1 MATRETQKLST
12 TDTALPAVQQAQGLD
27 VPKPHDPLVGANRV
41 VHHARLEA
49 VRYSALSAQS
59 SGSIDTLPVDA
70 ELSGSTRFLR
80 PKADLVGDL
89 LKVEVTLIFRFT
101 TKWPAGKVET
111 VATIRATLEV
121 GYKLNLTKLSAL
133 GEDDLSDFA
142 LCYGPF
148 HAWGYWREFVQSS
161 LSRLE
166 LPTVTAP
173 LFRIE
178 MAPKMVVERLD

>member
-1 MATRETQKLST
+1 
-12 TDTALPAVQQAQGLD
+12 
-27 VPKPHDPLVGANRV
+27 V

-49 VRYSALSAQS
+49 VRYTALSAQS
-59 SGSIDTLPVDA
+59 SGSIDALPEDV

-80 PKADLVGDL
+80 PKFDLAGDL

-101 TKWPAGKVET
+101 ARWPSAGNVET
-111 VATIRATLEV
+111 VATIRATLDV
-121 GYKLNLTKLSAL
+121 GYKLNLTKLPAPL
-133 GEDDLSDFA
+133 AEEDLADFA

-166 LPTVTAP
+166 LPSVTAP

-178 MAPKMVVERLD
+178 MASRMVVERLD